1 MTLDQAI
8 ANNKEEKNILLKR
21 IKKIDEAKS
30 MMLANDY
37 DHQTKIKNARIVIDN
52 GYKYDIPDVCKVAKD
67 KYVIDNDSFLS
78 FYQECIVERDLS
90 KPIYDYCTRGKIW
103 NVYLA
108 YCKDNNNN
116 YHNTKKEVKQILEK
130 MGKAKITY
138 ANGGNIYY
146 KYITLNYDTMKEYDD
161 IVPMPGNHPEYRMN
175 DVGIEEKD
183 YDFESKPLNY

>member
-1 MTLDQAI
+1 
-8 ANNKEEKNILLKR
+8 
-21 IKKIDEAKS
+21 
-30 MMLANDY
+30 
-37 DHQTKIKNARIVIDN
+37 
-52 GYKYDIPDVCKVAKD
+52 
-67 KYVIDNDSFLS
+67 
-78 FYQECIVERDLS
+78 
-90 KPIYDYCTRGKIW
+90 
-103 NVYLA
+103 
-108 YCKDNNNN
+108 
-116 YHNTKKEVKQILEK
+116 